1 MVLGSDVAVRAEG
14 RGSVEP
20 QAAGKRQYRVQ
31 IVNQRVR
38 LRAHLKQDHMVVL
51 KHAAA
56 PLMMPKQ
63 NIIITIRDEQV
74 EETTDPDHRLVAMS
88 GFLLPQRNL
97 RENREH
103 HQLQRKISC
112 SKSLMM
118 FTTET
123 VEMCKSLL
131 KT

>member
-14 RGSVEP
+14 GGSIEP

-74 EETTDPDHRLVAMS
+74 E
-88 GFLLPQRNL
+88 
-97 RENREH
+97 
-103 HQLQRKISC
+103 
-112 SKSLMM
+112 
-118 FTTET
+118 
-123 VEMCKSLL
+123 
-131 KT
+131 